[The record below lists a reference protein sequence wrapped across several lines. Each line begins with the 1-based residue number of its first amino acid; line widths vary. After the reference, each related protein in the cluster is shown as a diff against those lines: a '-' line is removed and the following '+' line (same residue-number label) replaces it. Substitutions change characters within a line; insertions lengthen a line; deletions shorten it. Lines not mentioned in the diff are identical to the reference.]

1 MGTKILNR
9 VELKIGMSYDS
20 MEIRGG
26 SAPSGRSLEIQVFLP
41 SQFSWAKTL
50 LPHVVSVVR
59 QYVFA

>member
-41 SQFSWAKTL
+41 SQFS
-50 LPHVVSVVR
+50 
-59 QYVFA
+59 